1 MRGIRQLK
9 AMWRDPNMKELID
22 SLWRE
27 YPGLYNE
34 KYASTGSAS
43 QWLRNMFGEDIEF
56 GQAIGQDNFL
66 GGNRSVA
73 VGQGLNTKSF
83 FELVLGSYAKIAENQ
98 DPDIWKAT
106 DRLLALGNGVDADTR
121 SNALEVFKSG
131 LFKLFNAL
139 VVGKYDH
146 ENEVPVGGTL
156 QFTVENWLELFAN
169 GKWNSVTPVT
179 ITEQALGVVDGVNVV
194 FSATKDYQTG
204 SLIVFVNG
212 LKQVYKS
219 ENVDNRQFSLPEAP
233 KIIGFT
239 DVVEII
245 YTLKN

>member
-1 MRGIRQLK
+1 MRGLRQLK

-34 KYASTGSAS
+34 KYDRNLEK
-43 QWLRNMFGEDIEF
+43 WLLNIFGEDIEF
-56 GQAIGQDNFL
+56 AQAIGQDNFL
-66 GGNRSVA
+66 EGNRSVA

-83 FELVLGSYAKIAENQ
+83 FELVLGSYAKIAKNQ
-98 DPDIWKAT
+98 DAELWILT
-106 DRLLALGNGVDADTR
+106 DRLLALGNGTDADTR

-131 LFKLFNAL
+131 LLKLFNAL
-139 VVGKYDH
+139 VVGKYEH
-146 ENEVPVGGTL
+146 ENEVPEDGTL
-156 QFTVENWLELFAN
+156 QFTVEKWLELYAN

-179 ITEQALGVVDGVNVV
+179 ITEQALGEVDGVNVD

-219 ENVDNRQFSLPEAP
+219 ENMDNRQFSLPEAP
-233 KIIGFT
+233 KNIGFT

-245 YTLKN
+245 YTLKY